1 MGRSPVSRCG
11 FFRPPSAAAAAAA
24 AAGWI
29 VPRFPVA
36 VLVSR
41 PTSSWRRRG
50 RLVREWHDGCYNL
63 DKKPSDYDRVTLVVC
78 ELGMLSGCRMPSSN
92 ATISP
97 PHAKTP
103 RRRKIPRKTLHKLP
117 VIADWLPQLRGLIVS
132 KKNCGSRLRKR
143 LLLHKPSSTFNT
155 SGQRDKAESR
165 QAGNLKTSCREREDG
180 QSEMSNTREQRIPL
194 CNVKNERRSGSPWG
208 GGFGV
213 GEGGAQT
220 SLAQIQADT
229 W

>member
-63 DKKPSDYDRVTLVVC
+63 DKNPSDDDRVTLVVC
-78 ELGMLSGCRMPSSN
+78 ELGMLSDCRMPSSN
-92 ATISP
+92 ATDLP

-103 RRRKIPRKTLHKLP
+103 RRRKFH
-117 VIADWLPQLRGLIVS
+117 G
-132 KKNCGSRLRKR
+132 
-143 LLLHKPSSTFNT
+143 KPSTNY
-155 SGQRDKAESR
+155 
-165 QAGNLKTSCREREDG
+165 
-180 QSEMSNTREQRIPL
+180 P
-194 CNVKNERRSGSPWG
+194 
-208 GGFGV
+208 
-213 GEGGAQT
+213 
-220 SLAQIQADT
+220 
-229 W
+229 